1 MALRNLTKV
10 PKLCLV
16 YFSTDKST
24 CIVDTK
30 KLKDKETKNYFTD
43 LAPSTSAT
51 VTIRNS
57 GKLLEAMVIATHGK
71 FLWICY

>member
-1 MALRNLTKV
+1 MKV

-24 CIVDTK
+24 CIVYTK
-30 KLKDKETKNYFTD
+30 KLKDKETKTYTE
-43 LAPSTSAT
+43 LEPLISST
-51 VTIRNS
+51 VTIKNS
-57 GKLLEAMVIATHGK
+57 GKLLQAMVIETHGK

>member
-16 YFSTDKST
+16 YFSSDKST

-43 LAPSTSAT
+43 LMPLTSST
-51 VTIRNS
+51 VTMRNS
-57 GKLLEAMVIATHGK
+57 GILLEAMVIATHGK
-71 FLWICY
+71 FL

>member
-30 KLKDKETKNYFTD
+30 KLKDKETKNSFTD
-43 LAPSTSAT
+43 LAPSISST

>member
-16 YFSTDKST
+16 YFSSDKST
-24 CIVDTK
+24 CIVDNK
-30 KLKDKETKNYFTD
+30 KLKDKETKNCFTD
-43 LAPSTSAT
+43 HTPSISST

-71 FLWICY
+71 FLRICY